1 MEIKRKIVIFIQI
14 ILFSQLILAED
25 FSNLPPDIR
34 AIKERGYII
43 VSMYYKDV
51 IPFMFHD
58 QDGNFIGHE
67 VELAKKIAETLG
79 VGYQFDR
86 SPQTF
91 DEIVD
96 LVAEG
101 KADMAISLLSRTL
114 SRAQSVRFTKPYII
128 LRPTLLISRL
138 AASRY
143 DLDPLQP
150 VASMSA
156 YPLSIAEKRGTS
168 YVDKAKSL
176 YPASSIEE
184 YTEWEDAIDAVLD
197 INNPAE
203 IVIRDEIGIK
213 NYISEFPEK
222 SINLQMI
229 PIADE
234 RYEDPLAI
242 AVNKDSVHLQE
253 WLNLYFE
260 QYGITGTADRL
271 LAPYEKYYE

>member
-1 MEIKRKIVIFIQI
+1 MVNKKIGILVVIMM
-14 ILFSQLILAED
+14 FSQLVIAENY
-25 FSNLPPDIR
+25 SNLPPDIR

-67 VELAKKIAETLG
+67 VELAKKIAETLE

-91 DEIVD
+91 NEIVD

-143 DLDPLQP
+143 DLDPLHP
-150 VASMSA
+150 VASMSE
-156 YPLSIAEKRGTS
+156 YTLNIAEKRGTS

-176 YPASSIEE
+176 FPASSIEE

-197 INNPAE
+197 IQNPADV
-203 IVIRDEIGIK
+203 VIRDEIGIK

-229 PIADE
+229 PISDE
-234 RYEDPLAI
+234 RYKDPLAI
-242 AVNKDSVHLQE
+242 AVNKDSVHLQQ

-260 QYGITGTADRL
+260 QNGTTGTADRL
-271 LAPYEKYYE
+271 LALYEKYYE